1 MPRSCVS
8 RHVRQD
14 LRLAFSADQR
24 VKLQQFPLSSLS
36 NSVKQGMSSKEC
48 RNGIS
53 SYQNPVNYAADAVLI
68 YPEPLASDYG
78 NCGRLKVT
86 QRFLFLHWRQSLI
99 VCVWNQTIFV
109 NCFDQKGCRSNPSC
123 LCFLGDPRNPSPL
136 LPPLSPVMAPLQT
149 KYSVHSSTVF
159 LASIRSVR
167 DFLPLQKPDKRST
180 FLIAYKHLTSN
191 AYKETMA
198 CGNFK

>member
-1 MPRSCVS
+1 MASQVTRTLSIMLLMLCS
-8 RHVRQD
+8 SI
-14 LRLAFSADQR
+14 LS
-24 VKLQQFPLSSLS
+24 LQH
-36 NSVKQGMSSKEC
+36 
-48 RNGIS
+48 
-53 SYQNPVNYAADAVLI
+53 LI
-68 YPEPLASDYG
+68 VET
-78 NCGRLKVT
+78 VVVI

-123 LCFLGDPRNPSPL
+123 LCFLGDPRNLSPL

-149 KYSVHSSTVF
+149 QYSVHSSTVF

-167 DFLPLQKPDKRST
+167 DFLTLQKPDKSST